1 MLMQITQYDVV
12 NWNDIYNILLE
23 LARILKHNQIVP
35 EIIVGVSRGGWLP
48 ARVLSDLLD
57 VPQLTSIRV
66 EFYSE
71 INQPN
76 QKPIITQPVPLPIHQ
91 KQVLLVDDITD
102 SGKSLQL
109 AKTELEK
116 TANKIFTLT
125 LYHKPWS
132 CLTPDFYY
140 KETSKWVIFPWEYRE
155 SMKTLATRMLNEGLT
170 LPIIEQELITIG
182 FPASLVTHF
191 MKDIFGS
198 ESND

>member
-1 MLMQITQYDVV
+1 MQIAQYEVV
-12 NWNDIYNILLE
+12 NWNGVYNILLE
-23 LARILKHNQIVP
+23 LARIIKHNQIFP

-57 VPQLTSIRV
+57 VPQLTSIGI

-76 QKPIITQPVPLPIHQ
+76 QKPIITQPVPLPLHKKRI
-91 KQVLLVDDITD
+91 LLVDDITD

-116 TANKIFTLT
+116 TADKIFTVT

-155 SMKTLATRMLNEGLT
+155 SVKILATRMINEGLT
-170 LPIIEQELITIG
+170 FVTIKQELISIG
-182 FPASLVTHF
+182 FKASLVTRF
-191 MKDIFGS
+191 IKDLFGF
-198 ESND
+198 

>member
-1 MLMQITQYDVV
+1 MQTTQYEVTY
-12 NWNDIYNILLE
+12 WNDIYEILLE
-23 LARILKHNQIVP
+23 LAQRIKHKQILP

-57 VPQLTSIRV
+57 VSQLTSIRV

-76 QKPIITQPVPLPIHQ
+76 QKPLITQPVPLPLHN
-91 KQVLLVDDITD
+91 KRVLLVDDITD

-116 TANKIFTLT
+116 TADKTFTLT

-140 KETSKWVIFPWEYRE
+140 RETSKWVIFPWEYHE
-155 SMKTLATRMLNEGLT
+155 SVKTLATRMINEGFDIT
-170 LPIIEQELITIG
+170 VIEQELTHIG
-182 FPASLVTHF
+182 FKAALVTHF
-191 MKDIFGS
+191 MKDLFGS
-198 ESND
+198 KSND

>member
-1 MLMQITQYDVV
+1 MQIAQYEVV
-12 NWNDIYNILLE
+12 NWNGVYNILLE
-23 LARILKHNQIVP
+23 LARIIKHNQIFP

-57 VPQLTSIRV
+57 VPQLTSIGI

-76 QKPIITQPVPLPIHQ
+76 QKPIITQPVPLPLHKKRI
-91 KQVLLVDDITD
+91 LLVDDITD

-116 TANKIFTLT
+116 TADKIFTVT

-155 SMKTLATRMLNEGLT
+155 SVKTLATRMINEGLT
-170 LPIIEQELITIG
+170 FVTIKQELINIG
-182 FPASLVTHF
+182 FKASLVTRF
-191 MKDIFGS
+191 IKDLFGF
-198 ESND
+198 

>member
-1 MLMQITQYDVV
+1 MQTTQYEVV
-12 NWNDIYNILLE
+12 NWNDIYDILLE
-23 LARILKHNQIVP
+23 LARIIKHNQIMP

-57 VPQLTSIRV
+57 VPQLTSIGI

-76 QKPIITQPVPLPIHQ
+76 QKPIITQPVPLPLHN
-91 KQVLLVDDITD
+91 KRVLLVDDITD

-116 TANKIFTLT
+116 TADKIFTLT

-140 KETSKWVIFPWEYRE
+140 TETSKWVIFPWEYHE
-155 SMKTLATRMLNEGLT
+155 SVKTLATRMINEGITTSL
-170 LPIIEQELITIG
+170 IEQELINIG
-182 FPASLVTHF
+182 FTASLVTRF
-191 MKDIFGS
+191 IKDLFGS
-198 ESND
+198 KGND

>member
-1 MLMQITQYDVV
+1 MQIAQYEVA
-12 NWNDIYNILLE
+12 NWNGVYNILLE
-23 LARILKHNQIVP
+23 LARIIKQNQIFP

-57 VPQLTSIRV
+57 VPQLTSIGI

-76 QKPIITQPVPLPIHQ
+76 QKPIITQPVPLSLYKKRI
-91 KQVLLVDDITD
+91 LLVDDITD

-116 TANKIFTLT
+116 TADKVFTLT

-140 KETSKWVIFPWEYRE
+140 IETSKWIIFPWEYHE
-155 SMKTLATRMLNEGLT
+155 SVKTLATRMINEGLT
-170 LPIIEQELITIG
+170 FVTIKQKLISIG
-182 FPASLVTHF
+182 FKGSLVTRF
-191 MKDIFGS
+191 MKDLFGF
-198 ESND
+198 